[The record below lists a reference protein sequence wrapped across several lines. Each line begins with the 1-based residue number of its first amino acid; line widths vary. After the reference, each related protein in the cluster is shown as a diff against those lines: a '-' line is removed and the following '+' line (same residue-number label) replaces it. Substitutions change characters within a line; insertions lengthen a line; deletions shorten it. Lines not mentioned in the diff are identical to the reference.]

1 MPDLIEIRTTPPDL
15 FQRMERYP
23 KQLDKEMEDTMNDAM
38 ILIQG
43 SVPPYPPR
51 NENSN
56 RTGSLGRTIGSQV
69 VGATSSKRWDTP
81 EDKVR
86 TVKRLGSG
94 KYEARF
100 GTRLFYAPKVIGS
113 ETQSPLFKAL
123 GWWTMR
129 DVKNKAEPG
138 IVKLF
143 NAMADRLVKFLGG

>member
-1 MPDLIEIRTTPPDL
+1 MPDLIEIQVNPPDL

-23 KQLDKEMEDTMNDAM
+23 KELDREMGTTMSAA
-38 ILIQG
+38 LLHVQG
-43 SVPPYPPR
+43 SVPPYPPQ
-51 NENSN
+51 
-56 RTGSLGRTIGSQV
+56 RTGSSYKRTGTLGRTLGASMDGGAVGSPDIN
-69 VGATSSKRWDTP
+69 TI
-81 EDKVR
+81 
-86 TVKRLGSG
+86 KRLGSG

-100 GTRLFYAPKVIGS
+100 GTRLHYAPKVIGA
-113 ETQSPLFKAL
+113 ETQEPLFKTL